1 MGEGAA
7 FTLHVVR
14 LSVQGDRCATS
25 LLGTIIRRRPRA
37 RYGPAFLVRNGLTGP
52 TPDVTLR
59 SIDMR
64 RTLHCL
70 FSIGALAV
78 LSACAQPDR
87 FPADSVADAWRRQP
101 DDSTS
106 PPPGY
111 RLRPRQETPTGHAAS
126 ATGEP
131 LLARVNGRPIP
142 RRHVV
147 DLLLRTHGP
156 AVLEQLIGLEAA
168 LAAAAE
174 NGIRITDA
182 DVEAETERSLRN
194 LSNPLSSVTDGD
206 MDRETAERLLDRV
219 LTQRNISREVFRVVM
234 RRNALLRRI
243 VQSQLHVTDQQLRDE
258 YERAYGERV
267 QVRHIQ
273 LATPAEASR
282 VQERLANGGNF
293 VELAKLHS
301 ANQIT
306 AQRGGLLDSFSRRE
320 DMLASHF
327 RDVAFA
333 LEPGRVSDA
342 VRLGEWYHLIK
353 LERRLPATYPEFAS
367 VRADLEARLRERLS
381 ESAMLKLYE
390 KLFRESRIEVFDPM
404 LRAAFERKH
413 RRSPG

>member
-1 MGEGAA
+1 M
-7 FTLHVVR
+7 
-14 LSVQGDRCATS
+14 
-25 LLGTIIRRRPRA
+25 
-37 RYGPAFLVRNGLTGP
+37 
-52 TPDVTLR
+52 
-59 SIDMR
+59 
-64 RTLHCL
+64 
-70 FSIGALAV
+70 
-78 LSACAQPDR
+78 
-87 FPADSVADAWRRQP
+87 
-101 DDSTS
+101 
-106 PPPGY
+106 
-111 RLRPRQETPTGHAAS
+111 
-126 ATGEP
+126 
-131 LLARVNGRPIP
+131 
-142 RRHVV
+142 
-147 DLLLRTHGP
+147 LLRTHGP

-273 LATPAEASR
+273 LATPAEAAR

-333 LEPGRVSDA
+333 LE
-342 VRLGEWYHLIK
+342 
-353 LERRLPATYPEFAS
+353 
-367 VRADLEARLRERLS
+367 
-381 ESAMLKLYE
+381 
-390 KLFRESRIEVFDPM
+390 
-404 LRAAFERKH
+404 
-413 RRSPG
+413 

>member
-1 MGEGAA
+1 M
-7 FTLHVVR
+7 
-14 LSVQGDRCATS
+14 
-25 LLGTIIRRRPRA
+25 
-37 RYGPAFLVRNGLTGP
+37 
-52 TPDVTLR
+52 
-59 SIDMR
+59 
-64 RTLHCL
+64 
-70 FSIGALAV
+70 
-78 LSACAQPDR
+78 
-87 FPADSVADAWRRQP
+87 
-101 DDSTS
+101 
-106 PPPGY
+106 
-111 RLRPRQETPTGHAAS
+111 
-126 ATGEP
+126 
-131 LLARVNGRPIP
+131 VNGRPIP

-147 DLLLRTHGP
+147 DLLLRGHGP

-174 NGIRITDA
+174 NGIGVTDA
-182 DVEAETERSLRN
+182 DVESETERSLRN

-206 MDRETAERLLDRV
+206 VDRETAERVLDRV
-219 LTQRNISREVFRVVM
+219 LAQRNISREVFRIVM

-273 LATPAEASR
+273 LATPAEAAR
-282 VQERLANGGNF
+282 VQARLAAGGDF
-293 VELAKLHS
+293 VELARLHS

-306 AQRGGLLDSFSRRE
+306 AQRGGLLNSFSRRE
-320 DMLASHF
+320 DQLASHF
-327 RDVAFA
+327 RDIAFA

-367 VRADLEARLRERLS
+367 VRAVLEARLRERLS
-381 ESAMLKLYE
+381 DSAMLELYE
-390 KLFRESRIEVFDPM
+390 KLFRESRIEVFDPI